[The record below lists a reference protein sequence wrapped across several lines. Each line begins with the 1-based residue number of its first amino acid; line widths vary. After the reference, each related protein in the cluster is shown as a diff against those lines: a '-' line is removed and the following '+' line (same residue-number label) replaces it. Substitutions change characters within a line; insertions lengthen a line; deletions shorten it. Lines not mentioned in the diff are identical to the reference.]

1 MKFIV
6 LGHATKDTEAGVLA
20 SSEEFEKMGKF
31 IEELVK
37 AGVFVAGE
45 GLLPSSKGARITF
58 GSAGKTSIKN
68 GPFTESKELIAGF
81 SIIQVKS
88 LDEAIAWMSRAP
100 SPAGTTLESFTV
112 PSVRPSCMMECN
124 APNQRTGVNCGL
136 SMAFALGEV
145 DAVKRIRQE
154 KKSLARIQTLTR
166 QRQAEAG

>member
-6 LGHATKDTEAGVLA
+6 LAHANKDTEAGTLPSA
-20 SSEEFEKMGKF
+20 EEFEKMGEF
-31 IEELVK
+31 MGELVK

-58 GSAGKTSIKN
+58 GKDGQTTVKD

-100 SPAGTTLESFTV
+100 TPPGGTLE
-112 PSVRPSCMMECN
+112 
-124 APNQRTGVNCGL
+124 
-136 SMAFALGEV
+136 
-145 DAVKRIRQE
+145 IRQLFTDDDFASVDPTGE
-154 KKSLARIQTLTR
+154 LREQDAQLRA
-166 QRQAEAG
+166 QAAKQHG

>member
-6 LGHATKDTEAGVLA
+6 LGHANKDTEAGVLP
-20 SSEEFEKMGKF
+20 SSEEFVKMGKF

-45 GLLPSSKGARITF
+45 GLQPSSKGARITF
-58 GSAGKTSIKN
+58 GKAGKTSIKN

-100 SPAGTTLESFTV
+100 SPEGGTLE
-112 PSVRPSCMMECN
+112 
-124 APNQRTGVNCGL
+124 
-136 SMAFALGEV
+136 
-145 DAVKRIRQE
+145 IRQLYSDDDFTSADPTGE
-154 KKSLARIQTLTR
+154 IREHDAKLR
-166 QRQAEAG
+166 AEADKQHRKS

>member
-6 LGHATKDTEAGVLA
+6 FGHANKDTEAGVLP
-20 SSEEFEKMGKF
+20 SSEDFDKMGKF
-31 IEELVK
+31 MEELVK

-100 SPAGTTLESFTV
+100 SPEGSTLE
-112 PSVRPSCMMECN
+112 
-124 APNQRTGVNCGL
+124 
-136 SMAFALGEV
+136 
-145 DAVKRIRQE
+145 IRQLFSDE
-154 KKSLARIQTLTR
+154 DFAPADPTGELREQDAKRR
-166 QRQAEAG
+166 AEADKQHGKG

>member
-6 LGHATKDTEAGVLA
+6 LGHANQDTEAGVLP
-20 SSEEFEKMGKF
+20 SSEDFEKMGKF

-45 GLLPSSKGARITF
+45 GLMPSSKGARITF
-58 GSAGKTSIKN
+58 GKAGKTTIKD

-100 SPAGTTLESFTV
+100 SPEGSTLE
-112 PSVRPSCMMECN
+112 
-124 APNQRTGVNCGL
+124 
-136 SMAFALGEV
+136 
-145 DAVKRIRQE
+145 IRQLFSDE
-154 KKSLARIQTLTR
+154 DFAAVDPTGELREHDAKLREQADKQHGKS
-166 QRQAEAG
+166 

>member
-1 MKFIV
+1 MKFMI
-6 LGHATKDTEAGVLA
+6 LGRANQDTEAGVLP

-45 GLLPSSKGARITF
+45 GLHPSSRGARITF
-58 GSAGKTSIKN
+58 EGGGKTSIKN

-100 SPAGTTLESFTV
+100 SPPGSTLE
-112 PSVRPSCMMECN
+112 
-124 APNQRTGVNCGL
+124 
-136 SMAFALGEV
+136 
-145 DAVKRIRQE
+145 IRQLFSDE
-154 KKSLARIQTLTR
+154 DFAPADPTGELREQDAKLRARADEQHGKS
-166 QRQAEAG
+166 